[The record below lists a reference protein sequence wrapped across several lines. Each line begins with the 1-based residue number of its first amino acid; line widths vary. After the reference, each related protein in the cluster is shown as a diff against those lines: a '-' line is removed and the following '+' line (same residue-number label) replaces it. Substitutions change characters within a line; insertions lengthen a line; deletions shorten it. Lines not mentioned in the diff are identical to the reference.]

1 MALDLQP
8 EVFLTAY
15 VAYAAVVMAVLL
27 WNAWDGRR
35 TASRRLDEARPG
47 RHVLHES
54 RTKALIG
61 QIFGGHR

>member
-15 VAYAAVVMAVLL
+15 GAYAAVVMVVLL
-27 WNAWDGRR
+27 WNGWDGRR
-35 TASRRLDEARPG
+35 GSGRFDEARPA
-47 RHVLHES
+47 RHVFHEG
-54 RTKALIG
+54 RAKALIG

>member
-1 MALDLQP
+1 MALELQP

-15 VAYAAVVMAVLL
+15 AAYAMVVGVVLL
-27 WNAWDGRR
+27 WNGWEARR
-35 TASRRLDEARPG
+35 GSGRLDEARPA

-54 RTKALIG
+54 RAKALIG

>member
-1 MALDLQP
+1 MALELQP

-15 VAYAAVVMAVLL
+15 GAYAAVVMVVLL
-27 WNAWDGRR
+27 WNGWDARRASGRF
-35 TASRRLDEARPG
+35 DEARPG

-54 RTKALIG
+54 RAKALIG

>member
-1 MALDLQP
+1 MALELQP

-15 VAYAAVVMAVLL
+15 AVYAAVVMVVLL
-27 WNAWDGRR
+27 WNALDGRR
-35 TASRRLDEARPG
+35 VSRRLDEARPG

-54 RTKALIG
+54 RAKALIG